1 MATAIKI
8 TDDIARAA
16 RAEAELM
23 NRSMT
28 EQVEH
33 WARIGRALERLPG
46 VSMAKVRT
54 VLDAG
59 RDFDDLNADERA
71 VALGALESL
80 TFNPKGDRGLQR
92 EKSESGQPYTV
103 LDSAGRVVEIR
114 PGGRRR
120 VIADVDN
127 YADLPDSAA

>member
-92 EKSESGQPYTV
+92 EKSEAGQPYTV